1 MTAVFAEDAL
11 LGKIKASPLGCM
23 DNLRQNDWFG
33 FFWRLRFYRLP
44 LQLFVLGQRLYG
56 AAFHGAFVGQET
68 NAGPVGRI
76 DIGGEGS
83 SVFQNA
89 GNELM
94 DQMRMG
100 TAMTAAL
107 LEGQMGID
115 LVIGH
120 FVGKPANDVRKQM
133 GIIGDLNVFL
143 IDLAA
148 AVLVLPNQIP
158 AEHHMFVAVELIPLK
173 GLVFTIDIK
182 AFAVTTGDMV

>member
-1 MTAVFAEDAL
+1 M
-11 LGKIKASPLGCM
+11 G
-23 DNLRQNDWFG
+23 
-33 FFWRLRFYRLP
+33 RLRFYRLP

-148 AVLVLPNQIP
+148 AVLVLPTRSRLNITC
-158 AEHHMFVAVELIPLK
+158 LSPLS
-173 GLVFTIDIK
+173 
-182 AFAVTTGDMV
+182 

>member
-1 MTAVFAEDAL
+1 M
-11 LGKIKASPLGCM
+11 
-23 DNLRQNDWFG
+23 N
-33 FFWRLRFYRLP
+33 
-44 LQLFVLGQRLYG
+44 
-56 AAFHGAFVGQET
+56 
-68 NAGPVGRI
+68 
-76 DIGGEGS
+76 
-83 SVFQNA
+83 
-89 GNELM
+89 
-94 DQMRMG
+94 QMRMG

-120 FVGKPANDVRKQM
+120 FVGKPANDVRQQM

-182 AFAVTTGDMV
+182 AFAVATGDMVQEALHFNGRLAILQGHQSRLKGEGQPYCFSSSGRTLPEPLPKTLTGRCPARAKQGPMAWVGCARGGKPSQ

>member
-1 MTAVFAEDAL
+1 
-11 LGKIKASPLGCM
+11 
-23 DNLRQNDWFG
+23 
-33 FFWRLRFYRLP
+33 
-44 LQLFVLGQRLYG
+44 
-56 AAFHGAFVGQET
+56 
-68 NAGPVGRI
+68 
-76 DIGGEGS
+76 
-83 SVFQNA
+83 
-89 GNELM
+89 M

-133 GIIGDLNVFL
+133 GIIGNLNVFL

-182 AFAVTTGDMV
+182 AFAVATGDMV